1 MAKSATPDVF
11 DKSDE
16 IEAIKNSSKP
26 KPKAKPQAS
35 RRRYDDEDDLEYET
49 SKGTLRR
56 KTAEDDKIFPVRISK
71 RTHRRLREAA
81 WDLDESMN
89 LVAARAIQEYLN
101 RNGF

>member
-1 MAKSATPDVF
+1 MAKSTTPDVF
-11 DKSDE
+11 DKAEE
-16 IEAIKNSSKP
+16 IEAIKNNSKP
-26 KPKAKPQAS
+26 KPQAKS
-35 RRRYDDEDDLEYET
+35 RRRYDDEEDIEYET

>member
-11 DKSDE
+11 DKAEE
-16 IEAIKNSSKP
+16 IEAIKNNSKPKSKP
-26 KPKAKPQAS
+26 KPQAKS
-35 RRRYDDEDDLEYET
+35 RRYDDDDLEYET

-81 WDLDESMN
+81 WDLGESMN

>member
-11 DKSDE
+11 DKTEE
-16 IEAIKNSSKP
+16 IEAIKNNSKP
-26 KPKAKPQAS
+26 KPKAKP
-35 RRRYDDEDDLEYET
+35 RRCDDNLEYAT
-49 SKGTLRR
+49 GKGTLRR
-56 KTAEDDKIFPVRISK
+56 KTADDDKIFPVRISK

>member
-26 KPKAKPQAS
+26 KPQARAKS
-35 RRRYDDEDDLEYET
+35 RRYDDEDDLEYAT
-49 SKGTLRR
+49 GKGTLRR
-56 KTAEDDKIFPVRISK
+56 KTADDDKIFPVRISK